1 MRVHTMNGII
11 HEKGKKEKR
20 IQAPPCGKVR
30 SVESTRCRKSL
41 LKLKQ
46 QEYLME
52 KSLANLM
59 ENMKLEPEVLRPV
72 LHNMSDISKNR

>member
-1 MRVHTMNGII
+1 MSGII
-11 HEKGKKEKR
+11 HKESKKER
-20 IQAPPCGKVR
+20 IPSCGKMH
-30 SVESTRCRKSL
+30 STENTKCRKSL

-52 KSLANLM
+52 KNLVNLM

-72 LHNMSDISKNR
+72 LHKMSDISKNR

>member
-1 MRVHTMNGII
+1 MNEII
-11 HEKGKKEKR
+11 HGRDEKEKR
-20 IQAPPCGKVR
+20 VPPCGKV
-30 SVESTRCRKSL
+30 SSAESTKCRKSL

-72 LHNMSDISKNR
+72 LHNISDVSKNR

>member
-1 MRVHTMNGII
+1 MNGIAQ
-11 HEKGKKEKR
+11 ENDKKEKR
-20 IQAPPCGKVR
+20 TPCGKVR
-30 SVESTRCRKSL
+30 SSDSAKCRKSL
-41 LKLKQ
+41 EKLKQ
-46 QEYLME
+46 QEHLME

>member
-1 MRVHTMNGII
+1 MSGII
-11 HEKGKKEKR
+11 RKEDKREKR
-20 IQAPPCGKVR
+20 IPSCEKVN
-30 SVESTRCRKSL
+30 SIENTQYRKSL

-52 KSLANLM
+52 KNLANLM

-72 LHNMSDISKNR
+72 LHKMSDISKNR